1 MGSLNDLGRVLQPE
15 LIKLSDL
22 DTRGV
27 PEMGDGNVGDCD
39 EPKRIQL
46 EGLHWWSGQRLCL
59 RVRLWIRIGMIS
71 LLQRSDLQQIIYWT
85 GVDLLPL

>member
-22 DTRGV
+22 DARGM

-39 EPKRIQL
+39 EPKKD
-46 EGLHWWSGQRLCL
+46 S
-59 RVRLWIRIGMIS
+59 
-71 LLQRSDLQQIIYWT
+71 T
-85 GVDLLPL
+85 